1 MRTKKTITLLLIV
14 LVLAALGYF
23 GPDVYFRMMNPRGYQ
38 NQKIC
43 KDIPV
48 GVQFPDLVKILGEP
62 INSWEIKGQKWYSF
76 NTSSIAAGLIKA
88 RVKGTQ
94 VLELRC
100 SEDGPSTWKINDGS

>member
-1 MRTKKTITLLLIV
+1 MKIKKTTIFLIPV

-23 GPDVYFRMMNPRGYQ
+23 GPDVYFRIKNPRGYQ

-48 GVQFPDLVKILGEP
+48 GVQFPALVKILGEP
-62 INSWEIKGQKWYSF
+62 IHSWEIKGQKWYSF
-76 NTSSIAAGLIKA
+76 NTSSIAAGPIKA

-100 SEDGPSTWKINDGS
+100 SEDGPSTWKINE

>member
-1 MRTKKTITLLLIV
+1 MLVV
-14 LVLAALGYF
+14 LVLAVLGYF
-23 GPDVYFRMMNPRGYQ
+23 GPDVYYRIKNPKGYQ

-48 GVQFPDLVKILGEP
+48 GIQFPILVKILGEP
-62 INSWEIKGQKWYSF
+62 IHSWEMKGHIWYNF
-76 NTSSIAAGLIKA
+76 NTPSIASGPIAA

-100 SEDGPSTWKINDGS
+100 SYDGPSTWKISE

>member
-1 MRTKKTITLLLIV
+1 MKTRKTIILLFV
-14 LVLAALGYF
+14 VLALSVLGYL
-23 GPDVYFRMMNPRGYQ
+23 GKDLYFRFENAKGYQ

-48 GVQFPDLVKILGEP
+48 GIQFPDLVKILGEP
-62 INSWEIKGQKWYSF
+62 IHSWEMKGHIWYSF
-76 NTSSIAAGLIKA
+76 NTPSIAAGPIAA

-100 SEDGPSTWKINDGS
+100 SEDGPSTWRINE